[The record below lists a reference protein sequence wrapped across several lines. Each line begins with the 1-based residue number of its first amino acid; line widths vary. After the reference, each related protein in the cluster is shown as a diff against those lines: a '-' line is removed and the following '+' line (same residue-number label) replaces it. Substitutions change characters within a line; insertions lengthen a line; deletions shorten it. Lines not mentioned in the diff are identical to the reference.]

1 MNLGENFVQEGL
13 ANRITPFHT
22 HDTDSRGNLI
32 PVAGVA
38 NFDTE
43 KVYDNVMNK
52 YKYGNVS
59 QKGIYLDETVTRMCY
74 THRRLLSTLAMNLI
88 NEGKTDKAK
97 AVLDK
102 CEKELPGYNVAH
114 DYASGSIDMA
124 RAYNLTGQKEK
135 AQQMVD
141 LLWKKSQQY
150 LQWYC
155 SLDGYRFDGSQRDIQ
170 INIIVMNQL
179 VDLQAD
185 IDEKKGAEKEQ
196 QLDALVKLYYAKGG
210 KFE

>member
-1 MNLGENFVQEGL
+1 
-13 ANRITPFHT
+13 
-22 HDTDSRGNLI
+22 
-32 PVAGVA
+32 
-38 NFDTE
+38 
-43 KVYDNVMNK
+43 
-52 YKYGNVS
+52 
-59 QKGIYLDETVTRMCY
+59 MCY